1 MPRTFLIFLS
11 LNNFN
16 NVPSLLPIS
25 NIKFFF
31 FFFEKMNME
40 IINIHRNDLQ
50 GGSIVCYVQHS
61 DGPYTPT
68 ENLKKIIEL
77 ENNSK
82 LNKKE
87 TFVKFSDELKSL
99 KRKIND
105 QLDRLIKDNKKISG
119 FGSAR
124 SATTLII

>member
-1 MPRTFLIFLS
+1 
-11 LNNFN
+11 
-16 NVPSLLPIS
+16 
-25 NIKFFF
+25 
-31 FFFEKMNME
+31 ME

-61 DGPYTPT
+61 GGPYTPT
-68 ENLKKIIEL
+68 ENLKNIIEL

-82 LNKKE
+82 LNQKE

-105 QLDRLIKDNKKISG
+105 QLEKLIKDKKISG
-119 FGSAR
+119 FGSAG
-124 SATTLII
+124 ATNVD